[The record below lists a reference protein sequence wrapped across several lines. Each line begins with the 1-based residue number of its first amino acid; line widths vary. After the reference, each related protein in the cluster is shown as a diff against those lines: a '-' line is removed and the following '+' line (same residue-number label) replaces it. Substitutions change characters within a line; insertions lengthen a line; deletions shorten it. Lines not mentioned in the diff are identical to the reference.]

1 MEVDPRR
8 AQLDLAGS
16 LGEKEAAEFVAE
28 LWSLMRCGSA
38 AIAGARAEEE
48 RDGQAVAREGG
59 VVVAVAIPPSPS
71 SPRDRGHNQQQQQ
84 QYQRGAGRRDYE
96 YDNRGRDGTIKSSWR
111 RCEVQST

>member
-1 MEVDPRR
+1 MWLARCSCGLTFAPADPAMNDFVREVARR
-8 AQLDLAGS
+8 AV
-16 LGEKEAAEFVAE
+16 AA
-28 LWSLMRCGSA
+28 RA
-38 AIAGARAEEE
+38 AIAGARAEQG

-96 YDNRGRDGTIKSSWR
+96 YDNRGRDDQIIV
-111 RCEVQST
+111 EEM

>member
-28 LWSLMRCGSA
+28 LWSLMRCGLA
-38 AIAGARAEEE
+38 AIAGARAEQG

-96 YDNRGRDGTIKSSWR
+96 YDNRGRDDQIIV
-111 RCEVQST
+111 EEM

>member
-59 VVVAVAIPPSPS
+59 VVVAVAIPS
-71 SPRDRGHNQQQQQ
+71 SSLFANTCWCTTRVGAPPPAMEVDPREGSGRVHGRVVEFDDMRLARG
-84 QYQRGAGRRDYE
+84 G
-96 YDNRGRDGTIKSSWR
+96 
-111 RCEVQST
+111 

>member
-28 LWSLMRCGSA
+28 LWSLMRCGLA
-38 AIAGARAEEE
+38 AIAGARAEEA

-59 VVVAVAIPPSPS
+59 VAIKGGITSVAIGSKDMGDEGVVELLGCLS
-71 SPRDRGHNQQQQQ
+71 AENGGLLKHLDLGWKNL
-84 QYQRGAGRRDYE
+84 
-96 YDNRGRDGTIKSSWR
+96 
-111 RCEVQST
+111 